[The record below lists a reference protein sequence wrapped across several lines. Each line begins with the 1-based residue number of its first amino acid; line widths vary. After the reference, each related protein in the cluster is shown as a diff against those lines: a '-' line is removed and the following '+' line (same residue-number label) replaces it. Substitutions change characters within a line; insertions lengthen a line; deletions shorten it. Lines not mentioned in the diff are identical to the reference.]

1 MARPYLGG
9 LLALAV
15 LAGCTTSTRDDIGS
29 TSTDDRTVT
38 PAATAPRCED
48 LPEEVAG
55 ASVDALPP
63 LTLACL
69 GPGPD
74 VSLNRLTGR
83 PTLLN
88 LWATWCLPCRE
99 EMPLLQEAFVRYG
112 EDIRLL
118 GVDTQDSPEGAA
130 SFVSDLEIGY
140 PHVLDPDGELLS
152 SLGVRGLPVTL
163 AIDEGGR
170 IVARSVGQLNA
181 EELQQLVET
190 LTS

>member
-9 LLALAV
+9 LLALAM
-15 LAGCTTSTRDDIGS
+15 LAGCTTGTRDDTGS
-29 TSTDDRTVT
+29 TATDGRAVT
-38 PAATAPRCED
+38 PAATTPRCEE
-48 LPEEVAG
+48 LPEEVVG
-55 ASVDALPP
+55 ASVEALPP

-112 EDIRLL
+112 EDIRFL

-140 PHVLDPDGELLS
+140 PHVLDPDGDLLS

-181 EELQQLVET
+181 QELQQLVET